1 MLILSSP
8 LYKLK
13 HEQTHAR
20 HRIAAEVLG
29 RNLVTAVYW
38 SKRRGYYR
46 TAGILSPISYGHIPH
61 RHLLSLPSSADR
73 FECRAFA
80 AVVVY
85 TVRVRRVNFVRFR
98 FSPAHPRLATARW
111 FDCTFTS
118 GRS

>member
-1 MLILSSP
+1 M
-8 LYKLK
+8 
-13 HEQTHAR
+13 T
-20 HRIAAEVLG
+20 RIAAEVLG
-29 RNLVTAVYW
+29 SSAATTVYW
-38 SKRRGYYR
+38 SESRVYYP
-46 TAGILSPISYGHIPH
+46 TAGILSPISYGRLPH

-73 FECRAFA
+73 CECRAFA

-111 FDCTFTS
+111 FDCTFPS